1 MGSIAQLG
9 EHLPYKQGV
18 TSSSLVVPTIKNC
31 AESRKNSADIV
42 RTLFLLLKACFLF
55 VCAARSGELRDA
67 AAEPCYSVAM
77 LLASLVAPTIKRP

>member
-1 MGSIAQLG
+1 
-9 EHLPYKQGV
+9 
-18 TSSSLVVPTIKNC
+18 
-31 AESRKNSADIV
+31 
-42 RTLFLLLKACFLF
+42 LLLKACFLF